1 MSSGST
7 KRGKPSVPVRL
18 ELKQLKL
25 GSKPQAGSEKHEQNF
40 NSQEAALGAVNLL
53 DASYER
59 SSARGGTRMVSCGT
73 KERITAVEQLSAG
86 LAIVARLR
94 SATSFTG
101 ARYPHPNRSQSSKN
115 HPKLR

>member
-18 ELKQLKL
+18 ELKQLKR

-53 DASYER
+53 DAGHGLSK
-59 SSARGGTRMVSCGT
+59 AHFLRGRTPMVTLGT
-73 KERITAVEQLSAG
+73 KDRITAVEQSAFS
-86 LAIVARLR
+86 ARL
-94 SATSFTG
+94 ATVRGFGQLGPSLETVI
-101 ARYPHPNRSQSSKN
+101 RI
-115 HPKLR
+115 